1 MKVIFTSILAL
12 FSVLLYA
19 QDFDSELN
27 KANSKF
33 FEKNYKEALAD
44 YQKLGDSDIG
54 DEMQRSWA
62 FGYIG
67 VCQEELGNIE
77 EAKKNYRKA
86 MEMGTPGP
94 SFYSKCLAI
103 YKSEKDV
110 DGQEFVLLA
119 KKKNMPHEYRK
130 AVKSLAYLYMNSK
143 QFEKLLPVCDELIEW
158 YPTNHKYHYFKAVS
172 YQKLKDIESAK
183 AEYRKAIE
191 LKPDDANSNMNLGM
205 ILFLRVN
212 AEFDKAI
219 KSYESIAKPT
229 DDDYQKCKQKL
240 IKYRKKMRE
249 VEPMLLVAYKAKP
262 NKNVKNALYNLYKKC
277 QEYNTAKQYQ

>member
-1 MKVIFTSILAL
+1 MKAIFTTFLAL

-27 KANSKF
+27 KANGKF
-33 FEKNYKEALAD
+33 FEKNYREALLD
-44 YQKLGDSDIG
+44 YQKLVNSGIG

-67 VCQEELGNIE
+67 VCQQELGNIE

-86 MEMGTPGP
+86 MEMGISES

-110 DGQEFVLLA
+110 NGQEFVLLS

-130 AVKSLAYLYMNSK
+130 TVKSLAYLYMNSQ
-143 QFEKLLPVCDELIEW
+143 QFEKLLSVCDELIEW

-172 YQKLKDIESAK
+172 YQKLKDVESAEV
-183 AEYRKAIE
+183 EYRKAIE
-191 LKPDDANSNMNLGM
+191 LKPDDTGSNMNLGM
-205 ILFLRVN
+205 ILFLKAN
-212 AEFDKAI
+212 SAFDKAV
-219 KSYESIAKPT
+219 KSYESLAKPT
-229 DDDYQKCKQKL
+229 DEDYKKCKQKL
-240 IKYRKKMRE
+240 INYRKKMRE
-249 VEPMLLVAYKAKP
+249 AEPMLLVAYKAKP
-262 NKNVKNALYNLYKKC
+262 NQNVKNALYNLYKKC
-277 QEYNTAKQYQ
+277 QDYKTAKEYQ

>member
-1 MKVIFTSILAL
+1 MKRILTSVLVL
-12 FSVLLYA
+12 FSLILNA

-33 FEKNYKEALAD
+33 FEKNYQEALTD
-44 YQKLGDSDIG
+44 YQKLVDSGIG

-67 VCQEELGNIE
+67 VCQQELGNIE

-110 DGQEFVLLA
+110 NGQEFVLLA

-130 AVKSLAYLYMNSK
+130 VVKSLSYLYMNSK

-158 YPTNHKYHYFKAVS
+158 YPSNHKYHYFKAVS
-172 YQKLKDIESAK
+172 YQQLNDIESAK
-183 AEYRKAIE
+183 TEYRKAIE
-191 LKPDDANSNMNLGM
+191 LKPDDASSNMNLGM
-205 ILFLRVN
+205 ILFLKAN
-212 AEFDKAI
+212 SDFEEAI
-219 KSYESIAKPT
+219 KSYESLAKPT
-229 DDDYQKCKQKL
+229 NDDYQKSKQKL
-240 IKYRKKMRE
+240 MVYRKKMRE
-249 VEPMLLVAYKAKP
+249 AEPMLLIAYKAKP
-262 NKNVKNALYNLYKKC
+262 NKNVKNALYNLYYKC
-277 QEYNTAKQYQ
+277 KDYKTAKEYK

>member
-33 FEKNYKEALAD
+33 FEKNYQEALAD
-44 YQKLGDSDIG
+44 YQKLVDSGIG

-110 DGQEFVLLA
+110 GGQEFVLLA

-205 ILFLRVN
+205 ILFLKVN

-262 NKNVKNALYNLYKKC
+262 SKNVKNALYNLYKKC